1 MTEQQSNTTNTEPL
15 LDGNEFVYQR
25 GGDGKTIA
33 GGMSVESFLM
43 NNGISPITT
52 MNMNMNMSGGGG
64 SDVASIFKNLVV
76 PTWALSYNMYGNGKY
91 HIDKNEDEYED
102 DCIDDDLHDRL
113 LDLVKEHDA
122 KKAKKKRMTRKPR
135 TVKNNKTRKQK

>member
-1 MTEQQSNTTNTEPL
+1 MTEQQSNTNTEPL

-25 GGDGKTIA
+25 GVDGKTIA

-43 NNGISPITT
+43 NNGTSPITT
-52 MNMNMNMSGGGG
+52 MNMNMNGGGVS
-64 SDVASIFKNLVV
+64 SDVAGIFKNLVV
-76 PTWALSYNMYGNGKY
+76 PTWALSYNMYGRGKY
-91 HIDKNEDEYED
+91 HVDKNEDEYED

-135 TVKNNKTRKQK
+135 TAKNNKTRKQK